1 MLDTRKKNDYPVWH
15 LEYYRMKTLII
26 GIIAGSF
33 TTLSFL
39 PQLIKVIKTKQT
51 KDLSLITFSLFAF
64 GVFLWLIYGLLL
76 RELPI
81 ILANAV
87 TLIFVAL
94 IAVMKIKH
102 G

>member
-1 MLDTRKKNDYPVWH
+1 MT
-15 LEYYRMKTLII
+15 TIII